1 MAEKERSTSERRFRA
16 KDARGRTVTL
26 LDPYVLHLLRRH
38 EIIPAETL
46 RAITEEVGPGVTK
59 RRYLAFWACPICVVL
74 FFGVVV
80 IRKLVIGV
88 GLHFDAVERLLW
100 PLNLTLMS
108 VGAFMMWRSARAI
121 RFKRV
126 RSVMLQHRRCP
137 HCGYDLR
144 GLPTDPGDQATVC
157 PECGSAWKL
166 ADWRRSDLEPT
177 G

>member
-46 RAITEEVGPGVTK
+46 REIAGEVGPGVTK

-88 GLHFDAVERLLW
+88 GLHFDGVERLLW

-108 VGAFMMWRSARAI
+108 VGAFMMWRSSRAI

-126 RSVMLQHRRCP
+126 RSVMLKHRRCP

-144 GLPTDPGDQATVC
+144 GLPAAPEDHATVC

-166 ADWRRSDLEPT
+166 PDCRKSDFEPT
-177 G
+177 A